1 MADEL
6 DLAVV
11 SNLDVEK
18 LSLNFDEPDH
28 AIGKDGETSTPVAY
42 QETDKGAVSD
52 GSNFV
57 EVDDAIIKDDEFQSL
72 LKSLAPPEIDMSV
85 FDNLLNDFD
94 THINDHDIETLHT
107 CLASIESDSDDDYNY
122 WEELGLDNNNEGEFE
137 SLQALLAPIE
147 NDKCAS
153 DDFTF
158 DGNMEHINNCS
169 NHHNRTKDET
179 LKDICTMV
187 SIGLRRGDFR
197 KDQLGVTSS
206 DGAQRIAE
214 LAYWYKIPL
223 RSAPGERIRLNSDTL
238 TFVRAIACFP
248 HMASSL
254 LYKTFGMAKNG
265 ANSGLASKQLPDA
278 MKHSGFPG
286 LIPKCCDPYLMKA
299 YLFSHT
305 AYMVEFG
312 KLINPG
318 DKRGVKAI
326 ALNQLEYSK
335 AGVEKLPYDDE
346 FRVAILRVVGLTDP
360 AVFKKIIDVCNNVCK
375 VVDEPELTWETA
387 EKNHIKNNMICFFED
402 HGKDV
407 AVGEQVKDLADKL
420 KAARMRDSFFPH

>member
-1 MADEL
+1 
-6 DLAVV
+6 
-11 SNLDVEK
+11 
-18 LSLNFDEPDH
+18 
-28 AIGKDGETSTPVAY
+28 
-42 QETDKGAVSD
+42 
-52 GSNFV
+52 
-57 EVDDAIIKDDEFQSL
+57 
-72 LKSLAPPEIDMSV
+72 
-85 FDNLLNDFD
+85 
-94 THINDHDIETLHT
+94 
-107 CLASIESDSDDDYNY
+107 
-122 WEELGLDNNNEGEFE
+122 
-137 SLQALLAPIE
+137 
-147 NDKCAS
+147 
-153 DDFTF
+153 
-158 DGNMEHINNCS
+158 MEHITNCS
-169 NHHNRTKDET
+169 NRHNRTKDDT
-179 LKDICTMV
+179 FRDICTMV

-206 DGAQRIAE
+206 VGAQRIVE
-214 LAYWYKIPL
+214 VAYRYKIPL

-254 LYKTFGMAKNG
+254 LCKTFGMAKNG
-265 ANSGLASKQLPDA
+265 AKSGLASEQLPDA
-278 MKHSGFPG
+278 MKHPGFPG

-305 AYMVEFG
+305 AYMVELG
-312 KLINPG
+312 KLIKPG

-360 AVFKKIIDVCNNVCK
+360 AVFKKIVDVCNTVCK

-402 HGKDV
+402 HIKDV
-407 AVGEQVKDLADKL
+407 AVGEQVKDLADTL
-420 KAARMRDSFFPH
+420 KAASMRDSFFT

>member
-6 DLAVV
+6 DLAAVA
-11 SNLDVEK
+11 NLDEEK
-18 LSLNFDEPDH
+18 LSLNFDELDH

-42 QETDKGAVSD
+42 QETDKGPVSD

-85 FDNLLNDFD
+85 FSNLLNDFD
-94 THINDHDIETLHT
+94 TIIKNHDFETLHT

-206 DGAQRIAE
+206 DGAQRIVE

-238 TFVRAIACFP
+238 TF
-248 HMASSL
+248 
-254 LYKTFGMAKNG
+254 NG
-265 ANSGLASKQLPDA
+265 AKSGLASEQLPDA
-278 MKHSGFPG
+278 MKHPGFPG

-305 AYMVEFG
+305 AYMVDFG
-312 KLINPG
+312 KMINPG

-335 AGVEKLPYDDE
+335 ARVEKLPYDDE

-360 AVFKKIIDVCNNVCK
+360 AVFKKIVDVCNNVCK

-387 EKNHIKNNMICFFED
+387 EKNHIKNNMICFVED
-402 HGKDV
+402 HSKDV
-407 AVGEQVKDLADKL
+407 AVGDQVKDLADKL
-420 KAARMRDSFFPH
+420 KTASMRDSFFP